1 MKTSNRDFSLDLLRA
16 LACIMVF
23 GVHFVQRYPAPGILG
38 VFFEKGTT
46 GVGFF
51 FILSGYLAYYSLEK
65 EFSKNGRLVDV
76 IKSFYIKRAIHILPL
91 YYLVVLIYF
100 VFFSLNNGIPEDSTK
115 LYWIRYLFFLNRWVP
130 SDNQFWMNLGATWS
144 ISVFV
149 LFYILAPFIYLL
161 VKKSSIAGICVVV
174 SYGALRLA
182 GSSPVPIMYLFFFFL
197 GILVYLAEKEKK
209 TVLYVAIESLIILV
223 CVLTN
228 VGNSL
233 VAPVIA
239 SLFMLATRG
248 NSYSLDENS
257 IFYKGV
263 TGISKTSYSIYLIH
277 VLVFIIMDSLGI
289 IYGIGYIVI
298 FLLATIVLTAGSY
311 YFVEIKLAK
320 KALHRLLKK

>member
-1 MKTSNRDFSLDLLRA
+1 MTPLL
-16 LACIMVF
+16 
-23 GVHFVQRYPAPGILG
+23 Q
-38 VFFEKGTT
+38 
-46 GVGFF
+46 
-51 FILSGYLAYYSLEK
+51 
-65 EFSKNGRLVDV
+65 
-76 IKSFYIKRAIHILPL
+76 
-91 YYLVVLIYF
+91 
-100 VFFSLNNGIPEDSTK
+100 
-115 LYWIRYLFFLNRWVP
+115 
-130 SDNQFWMNLGATWS
+130 
-144 ISVFV
+144 
-149 LFYILAPFIYLL
+149 
-161 VKKSSIAGICVVV
+161 
-174 SYGALRLA
+174 
-182 GSSPVPIMYLFFFFL
+182 
-197 GILVYLAEKEKK
+197 EKK